1 MSSPSPSAD
10 GFRPAAWSRGGH
22 RQTLI
27 GYWFRARLR
36 WPHAVEDVVVEAEPD
51 VRLLVRASWQPE
63 RERKPTLM
71 IVHGLG
77 GSSEGSYGLSLG
89 LLAWQ
94 QGWNV
99 ARMNLRGA
107 GDGEALCARLYNAG
121 LDGDVIAALQALARI
136 TPRVA
141 VVGFSLG
148 GNLIALAWGRG
159 RDRLPAGAFAAA
171 AVSPPLD
178 LAACADALDS
188 PRNRLY
194 CLHYLRQLRASYR
207 RRQRALPDLYEEGRE
222 RRTRTI
228 REYDDRITAH
238 YGGYAGA
245 ADYYA
250 RSSAGPWLASVERP
264 LLLLAAADDPLI
276 PVDSITR
283 WPLPERG
290 AVEREIT
297 ATGGHVGFLAPARAP
312 GRFWAADRVMSFL
325 ATGSGTSQP
334 PP

>member
-1 MSSPSPSAD
+1 LSSPSDSAGE

-27 GYWFRARLR
+27 GYWVRSRLV
-36 WPHAVEDVVVEAEPD
+36 WPQQVEDVVVVADED
-51 VRLLVRASWQPE
+51 VRLLVRASWQAE

-89 LLAWQ
+89 LLAWR

-141 VVGFSLG
+141 LAGFSLG
-148 GNLIALAWGRG
+148 GNLTALAWGRG
-159 RDRLPAGAFAAA
+159 RERLPAGAFAAA

-188 PRNRLY
+188 ARNRLY
-194 CLHYLRQLRASYR
+194 CLHYLRQLRASYE
-207 RRQRALPDLYEEGRE
+207 RRQRALPALYEAGRE
-222 RRTRTI
+222 RSTRTI

-238 YGGYAGA
+238 YGGFAGA

-264 LLLLAAADDPLI
+264 LLVLAAADDPLI
-276 PVDSITR
+276 PIESVAR
-283 WPLPERG
+283 WPLPG
-290 AVEREIT
+290 SGSVEREIT
-297 ATGGHVGFLAPARAP
+297 ATGGHVGFLAPSRAP
-312 GRFWAADRVMSFL
+312 GRFWAADRVLAFL
-325 ATGSGTSQP
+325 AARA
-334 PP
+334 